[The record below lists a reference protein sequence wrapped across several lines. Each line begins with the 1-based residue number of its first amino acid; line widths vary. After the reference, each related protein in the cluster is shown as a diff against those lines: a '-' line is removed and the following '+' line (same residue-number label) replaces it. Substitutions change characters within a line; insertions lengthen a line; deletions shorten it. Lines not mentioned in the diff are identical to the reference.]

1 MRAILLAALLA
12 AAARAQINPG
22 NQFFSGPLAPAP
34 LTPLGQPPPDG
45 VAQYTYGYKTEDP
58 AEATYSEQN
67 EQRNGNAV
75 TGFYST
81 LLPDGRV
88 QVVNYVAD
96 ENGYRA
102 TVSYQTPDG
111 IPLPSPQQ
119 APGAPPPRAEPRQP
133 TFLFSGPLPPLTADL
148 GPGFG
153 RRADSGAPL
162 GFAGPAKREVSPGE
176 GQGSVAVPQNGP
188 RSAPRPDGR
197 REGPHDGPRLEGR
210 REGPQPLSGGRPQIR
225 RLVNSGP
232 GPSHQ
237 PGGQYARPNQPLAAG
252 PGPQGRPPA
261 LQQRRLP
268 VRPAGVRPA
277 PWSPEAN
284 TVPTG
289 GDRVPLAQPA
299 GDSWRVEGGAPPPT
313 AGAWLVADNTIRHG
327 WGGAP
332 PGGQPSSAASPAHPT
347 AAPVQDHSWSH
358 KTGSPAGPAPRSG
371 DDEPAA
377 PAGRVVTS
385 SAQFSAR
392 QGRLSRRPQPRSG
405 AVRAPRQSGAFGAGP
420 SEPAAADPSH
430 PRAQFIHSPLH
441 RFSPEF
447 GEWNPMRIRT

>member
-1 MRAILLAALLA
+1 MSSLGRRGRPSTRCCPLKMRVILLAALLA
-12 AAARAQINPG
+12 SVARAQINPG

-58 AEATYSEQN
+58 AEAAYSEQN

-153 RRADSGAPL
+153 RRVDSGAPL
-162 GFAGPAKREVSPGE
+162 GFAGPAKRE
-176 GQGSVAVPQNGP
+176 
-188 RSAPRPDGR
+188 
-197 REGPHDGPRLEGR
+197 
-210 REGPQPLSGGRPQIR
+210 
-225 RLVNSGP
+225 
-232 GPSHQ
+232 
-237 PGGQYARPNQPLAAG
+237 
-252 PGPQGRPPA
+252 
-261 LQQRRLP
+261 
-268 VRPAGVRPA
+268 
-277 PWSPEAN
+277 
-284 TVPTG
+284 
-289 GDRVPLAQPA
+289 
-299 GDSWRVEGGAPPPT
+299 
-313 AGAWLVADNTIRHG
+313 
-327 WGGAP
+327 
-332 PGGQPSSAASPAHPT
+332 
-347 AAPVQDHSWSH
+347 DHSWSH
-358 KTGSPAGPAPRSG
+358 KTGSPAGPASRSG
-371 DDEPAA
+371 DDEAAA
-377 PAGRVVTS
+377 PAGHVVTS

-392 QGRLSRRPQPRSG
+392 QGRLSRRPQARSA

-430 PRAQFIHSPLH
+430 PLAQFIHSPLH
-441 RFSPEF
+441 RFSPQF